1 MDILRNLYENH
12 KILIEQ
18 VISGESKQ
26 NKKIKLIKYDKI
38 TLDNKFNIILMS
50 KFLEYKDSIINL
62 DKYLNKK

>member
-50 KFLEYKDSIINL
+50 KFLEYRDSIIKL
-62 DKYLNKK
+62 DKYLNQ